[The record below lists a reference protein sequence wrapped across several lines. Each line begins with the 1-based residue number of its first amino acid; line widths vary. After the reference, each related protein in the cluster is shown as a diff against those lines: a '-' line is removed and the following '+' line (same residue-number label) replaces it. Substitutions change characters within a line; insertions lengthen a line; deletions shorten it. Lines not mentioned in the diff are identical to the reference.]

1 MFVLFAFYFLVFDII
16 FLFFGVQCHFF
27 TFRCSVSFFYFSVFG
42 VIFILFGVRCLVYTE
57 LFLFFGLQCTL
68 KILYLYYFIS
78 LIIFNFLQISQTKK
92 AKVESDLEALKEQIK
107 RDMPLINTWRSK
119 LLFTKEQFLDDLIA
133 QWRKLPL
140 VFFFNFLIN
149 MNRMKNN
156 GEDGMKQSVPI
167 LCHQNKLKHFW

>member
-1 MFVLFAFYFLVFDII
+1 M
-16 FLFFGVQCHFF
+16 
-27 TFRCSVSFFYFSVFG
+27 SFFYFSVFS
-42 VIFILFGVRCLVYTE
+42 VIFILFSVRCSVYTE

-68 KILYLYYFIS
+68 KILYLYYFIF
-78 LIIFNFLQISQTKK
+78 LIIFNFLQLSQTKK

-140 VFFFNFLIN
+140 VFFFNFLIK